1 MVRRDATGQYPRL
14 TPTLGDTTV
23 IHDRKQNVAIMTIQG
38 GLALPIDAEIE
49 LIAPNINAT
58 VIGIWS

>member
-1 MVRRDATGQYPRL
+1 MVRRDANGQYVFL
-14 TPTLGDTTV
+14 APTLGDPTV
-23 IHDRKQNVAIMTIQG
+23 IHDCDVPFAIMTIQG

-58 VIGIWS
+58 VTGIWS